1 MSEEKKDVVEDVSI
15 GVDSI
20 VDIEQSEAEKL
31 PMTQAGMLWYAVQ
44 VHSGYEKR
52 VKAQLEESIQIA
64 GEDKSFGRIL
74 VPTEHVVEMRK
85 GQKRKSERKYFP
97 GYIVIE
103 VKLTTEAWDIVKA
116 VPRVLTVV
124 GSRGKPIPLS
134 KPEVERILG
143 YMEVGEVTSE
153 PRLRKSYEVGQ
164 VVRIL
169 DGPFN
174 DFTGVVEEIN
184 YEKSRL
190 RVAVS
195 IFGRSTP
202 VELEFAQVEKD
213 S

>member
-1 MSEEKKDVVEDVSI
+1 MSEEKKDVLGGISADVDAAVES
-15 GVDSI
+15 
-20 VDIEQSEAEKL
+20 EQNEVKKMPL
-31 PMTQAGMLWYAVQ
+31 TQPGMLWYVVQ

-52 VKAQLEESIQIA
+52 VKTQLEESIEIA
-64 GEDKSFGRIL
+64 GMAKSFGRIL
-74 VPTEHVVEMRK
+74 VPTEHVVEMRN

-97 GYIVIE
+97 GYVVIE
-103 VKLTTEAWDIVKA
+103 AKLTTEAWDIIKA

-134 KPEVERILG
+134 KPEIERILG
-143 YMEVGEVTSE
+143 YMEVSEVAAE
-153 PRLRKSYEVGQ
+153 PRLRKSYQVGQ
-164 VVRIL
+164 VVRVL

-174 DFTGVVEEIN
+174 DFTGVVEEVN
-184 YEKSRL
+184 YDKSRL

-202 VELEFAQVEKD
+202 VELEFSQVEKD

>member
-1 MSEEKKDVVEDVSI
+1 M
-15 GVDSI
+15 
-20 VDIEQSEAEKL
+20 A
-31 PMTQAGMLWYAVQ
+31 MLWYVVQ

-52 VKAQLEESIQIA
+52 VKTQLEENIQIA
-64 GEDKSFGRIL
+64 GLQESFGRIL
-74 VPTEHVVEMRK
+74 VPTENVVEMRN

-97 GYIVIE
+97 GYVLIE
-103 VKLTTEAWDIVKA
+103 AELTTEAWDVVKA

-134 KPEVERILG
+134 KQEVDRILG
-143 YMEVGEVTSE
+143 FVESGDDAIE
-153 PRLRKSYEVGQ
+153 PRLRKSYQVGE
-164 VVRIL
+164 VVRVL
-169 DGPFN
+169 EGPFN
-174 DFTGVVEEIN
+174 DFTGVVEEVN

-202 VELEFAQVEKD
+202 VELEFSQVEKE

>member
-1 MSEEKKDVVEDVSI
+1 MSEEKKDALGDMSAEVGSTVEL
-15 GVDSI
+15 
-20 VDIEQSEAEKL
+20 EQSEVEKL
-31 PMTQAGMLWYAVQ
+31 PMTQAGMLWYVVH

-52 VKAQLEESIQIA
+52 VKTQLEESIEIA
-64 GEDKSFGRIL
+64 EMGKSFGRIL
-74 VPTEHVVEMRK
+74 VPTENVVEMRN

-97 GYIVIE
+97 GYVVIE
-103 VKLTTEAWDIVKA
+103 AKLTTEAWDVIKA

-124 GSRGKPIPLS
+124 GSKGKPIPLS

-143 YMEVGEVTSE
+143 YMEVTEVAAE
-153 PRLRKSYEVGQ
+153 PRLRKSYQVGQ
-164 VVRIL
+164 VVRVL

-174 DFTGVVEEIN
+174 DFTGVVEEVN
-184 YEKSRL
+184 YDKSRL

-202 VELEFAQVEKD
+202 VELEFSQVEKD

>member
-1 MSEEKKDVVEDVSI
+1 
-15 GVDSI
+15 
-20 VDIEQSEAEKL
+20 
-31 PMTQAGMLWYAVQ
+31 MLWYVVQ

-52 VKAQLEESIQIA
+52 VKTQLEENIKIA
-64 GEDKSFGRIL
+64 GLENSFGRIL
-74 VPTEHVVEMRK
+74 VPTENVVEMRA

-97 GYIVIE
+97 GYVLVE
-103 VKLTTEAWDIVKA
+103 ADLTTDAWQLVKS

-134 KPEVERILG
+134 KQEVDKILSF
-143 YMEVGEVTSE
+143 MEGNKNTIE
-153 PRLRKSYEVGQ
+153 PRLRKSYQVGE
-164 VVRIL
+164 VVRVL
-169 DGPFN
+169 EGPFN
-174 DFTGVVEEIN
+174 DFTGVVEEVN

-202 VELEFAQVEKD
+202 VELEFSQVEKE

>member
-1 MSEEKKDVVEDVSI
+1 
-15 GVDSI
+15 
-20 VDIEQSEAEKL
+20 
-31 PMTQAGMLWYAVQ
+31 MLWYVAQ

-52 VKAQLEESIQIA
+52 VKTQLEENIEIA
-64 GEDKSFGRIL
+64 GLKENFGRIL
-74 VPTEHVVEMRK
+74 VPTENVVEMRG

-97 GYIVIE
+97 GYVLIE
-103 VKLTTEAWDIVKA
+103 ANLTTEAWDIIKA

-143 YMEVGEVTSE
+143 FVEGNASAVE
-153 PRLRKSYEVGQ
+153 PRLRKTYHVGE
-164 VVRIL
+164 VVRVL
-169 DGPFN
+169 EGPFN
-174 DFTGVVEEIN
+174 DFTGVIEEVN

-195 IFGRSTP
+195 ILGRSTP
-202 VELEFAQVEKD
+202 VELEFSQVEKE

>member
-1 MSEEKKDVVEDVSI
+1 M
-15 GVDSI
+15 
-20 VDIEQSEAEKL
+20 A
-31 PMTQAGMLWYAVQ
+31 MLWYVVQ

-52 VKAQLEESIQIA
+52 VKSQLEENIEIA
-64 GEDKSFGRIL
+64 GLQSSFGRIL
-74 VPTEHVVEMRK
+74 VPTENVVEMK
-85 GQKRKSERKYFP
+85 GGQKRKSERKYFP
-97 GYIVIE
+97 GYVLIE
-103 VKLTTEAWDIVKA
+103 AELTTEAWDVIKA

-143 YMEVGEVTSE
+143 FMESGEAAVE
-153 PRLRKSYEVGQ
+153 PRLRKSYQVGE
-164 VVRIL
+164 VVRVL
-169 DGPFN
+169 EGPFN
-174 DFTGVVEEIN
+174 DFTGVVEEVN

-202 VELEFAQVEKD
+202 VELEFSQVEKE

>member
-1 MSEEKKDVVEDVSI
+1 
-15 GVDSI
+15 
-20 VDIEQSEAEKL
+20 
-31 PMTQAGMLWYAVQ
+31 MLWYVVQ

-52 VKAQLEESIQIA
+52 VKTQLEENIEIVGLQ
-64 GEDKSFGRIL
+64 KSFGRIL
-74 VPTEHVVEMRK
+74 VPTENVVEMRG

-97 GYIVIE
+97 SYVLIE
-103 VKLTTEAWDIVKA
+103 VDLTTEAWDVIKA

-134 KPEVERILG
+134 KPEIERILG
-143 YMEVGEVTSE
+143 FMEDGEAAIE
-153 PRLRKSYEVGQ
+153 PRLRKSYQVGE
-164 VVRIL
+164 VVRVL
-169 DGPFN
+169 EGPFN
-174 DFTGVVEEIN
+174 DFTGVVEEVN

-202 VELEFAQVEKD
+202 VELEFSQVEKE

>member
-1 MSEEKKDVVEDVSI
+1 
-15 GVDSI
+15 
-20 VDIEQSEAEKL
+20 
-31 PMTQAGMLWYAVQ
+31 MLWYVVQ

-52 VKAQLEESIQIA
+52 VKTQLEENIEIA
-64 GEDKSFGRIL
+64 GLKENFGRIL
-74 VPTEHVVEMRK
+74 VPTENVVEMRG

-97 GYIVIE
+97 GYVLIE
-103 VKLTTEAWDIVKA
+103 ANLTTEAWDIIKA

-143 YMEVGEVTSE
+143 FVEGNASAVE
-153 PRLRKSYEVGQ
+153 PRLRKTYHVGE
-164 VVRIL
+164 VVRVL
-169 DGPFN
+169 EGPFN
-174 DFTGVVEEIN
+174 DFTGVIEEVN

-202 VELEFAQVEKD
+202 VELEFSQVEKE

>member
-1 MSEEKKDVVEDVSI
+1 
-15 GVDSI
+15 
-20 VDIEQSEAEKL
+20 
-31 PMTQAGMLWYAVQ
+31 MLWYVVQ

-52 VKAQLEESIQIA
+52 VKTQLEESIEIA
-64 GEDKSFGRIL
+64 EMGKSFGRIL
-74 VPTEHVVEMRK
+74 VPTENVVEMRN

-97 GYIVIE
+97 GYVVIE
-103 VKLTTEAWDIVKA
+103 AKLTTEAWDVIKA

-124 GSRGKPIPLS
+124 GSKGKPIPLS

-143 YMEVGEVTSE
+143 YMEVTEVAAE
-153 PRLRKSYEVGQ
+153 PRLRKSYQVGQ
-164 VVRIL
+164 VVRVL

-174 DFTGVVEEIN
+174 DFTGVVEEVN
-184 YEKSRL
+184 YDKSRL

-202 VELEFAQVEKD
+202 VELEFSQVEKD

>member
-1 MSEEKKDVVEDVSI
+1 
-15 GVDSI
+15 
-20 VDIEQSEAEKL
+20 
-31 PMTQAGMLWYAVQ
+31 MLWYVVQ

-52 VKAQLEESIQIA
+52 VKLQLEESIELA
-64 GEDKSFGRIL
+64 GLGDSFGRIL
-74 VPTEHVVEMRK
+74 VPTEQVVEMRA

-97 GYIVIE
+97 GYVMVE
-103 VKLTTEAWDIVKA
+103 VDLTTEAWEAIKT

-124 GSRGKPIPLS
+124 GSRGKPTPLN
-134 KPEVERILG
+134 KKEVDRILAYVEG
-143 YMEVGEVTSE
+143 GEAVEE
-153 PRLRKSYEVGQ
+153 PRLRKSYQVGE
-164 VVRIL
+164 VVRVL

-195 IFGRSTP
+195 IFGRPTP
-202 VELEFAQVEKD
+202 VELEFAQVEKE

>member
-1 MSEEKKDVVEDVSI
+1 MSEERKDALNDVSAVVEQNEV
-15 GVDSI
+15 
-20 VDIEQSEAEKL
+20 EKL
-31 PMTQAGMLWYAVQ
+31 PMTQPGMLWYIVQ

-52 VKAQLEESIQIA
+52 VKTQLEESIEIA
-64 GEDKSFGRIL
+64 QMGKIFGRIL
-74 VPTEHVVEMRK
+74 VPTEHVVEMRN

-97 GYIVIE
+97 GYVVIE
-103 VKLTTEAWDIVKA
+103 ANLTTEAWDVIKA

-143 YMEVGEVTSE
+143 YMEVNEVTAE
-153 PRLRKSYEVGQ
+153 LRLRKSYQVGH
-164 VVRIL
+164 VVRVL

-174 DFTGVVEEIN
+174 DFTGVVEEVN

-190 RVAVS
+190 RVSVS

-202 VELEFAQVEKD
+202 VELEFSQVEKD